1 MTRSFRH
8 HRLHLAI
15 ALALLGMVVAAY
27 ADNEPS
33 GPLRILLTND
43 DGWNAA
49 GIVAV
54 YDALVAAGH
63 DVTVVAP
70 LTNQSGVGGRITFG
84 GPPLQVVLQEA
95 HKYSVAGSPAD
106 AVEVGLS
113 VVFATKP
120 PDLVIS
126 GTNIGQNIGAAT
138 VHSGTVGAAVTAL
151 NDGVPAIAV
160 STEIDFA
167 TNIGPFAETG
177 AFVVKLVAALRKQ
190 AKGGALLPKAV
201 GLNVNYPLVEGGG
214 APTGIE
220 LTQNGRGFLDLT
232 YTGTLPTTI
241 GESSDLK
248 IGFNLKVP
256 ESEENADT
264 TALAANK
271 VSISTLEPDYD
282 AANDVREQ
290 LRKIVEK
297 LKVTTQPQSGD

>member
-1 MTRSFRH
+1 MTQSFGCIRRH
-8 HRLHLAI
+8 LAVAI
-15 ALALLGMVVAAY
+15 ALLGVVTATY
-27 ADNEPS
+27 ADNEPNKS
-33 GPLRILLTND
+33 LRILLTND

-54 YDALVAAGH
+54 HDALVAAGH

-113 VVFATKP
+113 VVFADKP

-138 VHSGTVGAAVTAL
+138 VHSGTIGAAVTAL

-160 STEIDFA
+160 STEIDLA

-190 AKGGALLPKAV
+190 AKGGPLLPKAV
-201 GLNVNYPLVEGGG
+201 GLNVNYPIVEGGG
-214 APTGIE
+214 VPAGVA

-232 YTGTLPTTI
+232 YTGTLPTTV
-241 GESSDLK
+241 GESSELK
-248 IGFNLKVP
+248 IGFNVKIP
-256 ESEENADT
+256 ESEDNADT

-271 VSISTLEPDYD
+271 VSISLIEPDYD
-282 AANDVREQ
+282 ATTDVRKR
-290 LRKIVEK
+290 LRKVIEGVK
-297 LKVTTQPQSGD
+297 D

>member
-1 MTRSFRH
+1 MKQSLCRH
-8 HRLHLAI
+8 
-15 ALALLGMVVAAY
+15 LLGCAVTTALVVSAMLGTVVTTS
-27 ADNEPS
+27 ADGKQS

-43 DGWNAA
+43 DGWNAV
-49 GIVAV
+49 GITAV
-54 YDALVAAGH
+54 YDALVAAGY

-84 GPPLQVVLQEA
+84 GPPLQVVLQA
-95 HKYSVAGSPAD
+95 LRKYSVAGSPAD

-113 VVFATKP
+113 VVFANKP

-126 GTNIGQNIGAAT
+126 GTNVGQNVGAAT

-167 TNIGPFAETG
+167 TNVGPFAETS

-190 AKGGALLPKAV
+190 TQGSQLLPEAV
-201 GLNVNYPLVEGGG
+201 GLNVNYPLLEGGG
-214 APTGIE
+214 APTDVV

-232 YTGTLPTTI
+232 YTGALPTTV
-241 GESSDLK
+241 GESSALT
-248 IGFNLKVP
+248 IGLNLAVP
-256 ESEENADT
+256 ESEEHADT
-264 TALAANK
+264 AALAANM

-282 AANDVREQ
+282 AASDVHESI
-290 LRKIVEK
+290 RKIVEE
-297 LKVTTQPQSGD
+297 LKD

>member
-1 MTRSFRH
+1 
-8 HRLHLAI
+8 LAAAI
-15 ALALLGMVVAAY
+15 GLLVSTNFGMSAAAW
-27 ADNEPS
+27 ADNLANR
-33 GPLRILLTND
+33 PLRILLTND

-54 YDALVAAGH
+54 YDALVTAGH

-95 HKYSVAGSPAD
+95 HKYSVAGAPAD

-113 VVFATKP
+113 LVFGTKP

-126 GTNIGQNIGAAT
+126 GANIGQNIGAAT

-160 STEIDFA
+160 STEIDPA
-167 TNIGPFAETG
+167 TNAGPFAETG
-177 AFVVKLVAALRKQ
+177 AFVVKLVAGLQTQ
-190 AKGGALLPKAV
+190 AGGGPLLPKTV

-214 APTGIE
+214 PPAGVE

-232 YTGTLPTTI
+232 YTGALPTTV
-241 GESSDLK
+241 GESTSLT
-248 IGFNLKVP
+248 IGFNLTVP
-256 ESEENADT
+256 ESEEKADT
-264 TALAANK
+264 TALAVNK
-271 VSISTLEPDYD
+271 VSISLLEPDYD
-282 AANDVREQ
+282 AADDVRRRLQ
-290 LRKIVEK
+290 DVIKK
-297 LKVTTQPQSGD
+297 LKRWSVVESESKRN

>member
-1 MTRSFRH
+1 MNQSLRY
-8 HRLHLAI
+8 HRLRLIVAT
-15 ALALLGMVVAAY
+15 ALLVTMTIGMLVATH
-27 ADNEPS
+27 ADIVPS

-43 DGWNAA
+43 DGWNAV

-54 YDALVAAGH
+54 YDALIAAGH

-70 LTNQSGVGGRITFG
+70 LTNQSGVGGRIIFG
-84 GPPLQVVLQEA
+84 GPPLQVMLQEA
-95 HKYSVAGSPAD
+95 RKYSVAGSPAD

-113 VVFATKP
+113 VVFVTKP

-138 VHSGTVGAAVTAL
+138 VHSGTVAAAVTAL

-167 TNIGPFAETG
+167 TNVGPFAETG
-177 AFVVKLVAALRKQ
+177 AFVVKLVAVLRKQ
-190 AKGGALLPKAV
+190 AKGGPLLPKTV
-201 GLNVNYPLVEGGG
+201 GLNVNYPIVERGGPPAG
-214 APTGIE
+214 VV

-232 YTGTLPTTI
+232 YTGMLPTTV

-248 IGFNLKVP
+248 IGVNLKIP

-271 VSISTLEPDYD
+271 VSISLLEPDYD
-282 AANDVREQ
+282 AGNDVRKQ
-290 LRKIVEK
+290 LRKVLES
-297 LKVTTQPQSGD
+297 LKN